1 MCGFTRAYNAES
13 QSGRL
18 GVCGIAFCADFCRTS
33 ADEYLLLLPD
43 SCPGSLPAIA
53 AVISAATA
61 LVALMVGPL
70 LSLYVAKRQIA
81 ASVISNERKE
91 WIGNLRHNIASFL
104 ATISSVLTQHA
115 WIQTLERPWL
125 KAKADDLFVF
135 KAEISL
141 LLDHD
146 DGAHVKFNE
155 LLNETMTSF
164 ITFVKEPTEARKLDL
179 VERMN
184 DIVTVAHRVV
194 SEEWKLVRK

>member
-1 MCGFTRAYNAES
+1 M
-13 QSGRL
+13 
-18 GVCGIAFCADFCRTS
+18 
-33 ADEYLLLLPD
+33 LLPG
-43 SCPGSLPAIA
+43 SNPESLPAIA
-53 AVISAATA
+53 AVISALTA
-61 LVALMVGPL
+61 LVALIVGPL

-91 WIGNLRHNIASFL
+91 WIGSLRHNIANFL

-115 WIQTLERPWL
+115 WIHSLERSWL
-125 KAKADDLFVF
+125 KTKADDLFVF

-146 DGAHVKFNE
+146 KGSHVAFNG

-164 ITFVKEPTEARKLDL
+164 ITFVKEPTDAQKLDL

-184 DIVTVAHRVV
+184 AIVTMAHRIVT
-194 SEEWKLVRK
+194 EEWKLV